1 MGGVIEAVAGAV
13 VEGSSL
19 SSPPMPVPSPASLAW
34 LRLSLASRQNV
45 PVAEL
50 VRVAATAAVPFDAT
64 PEQAAHHLGMPVDAR
79 IFRREP
85 REEEWNASI
94 EWLQK
99 PESQLLVPTDPRYP
113 ERLRQ
118 IDDPPLALFC
128 RGTIEHLGAP
138 GFAIVGSRN
147 ASAMGAVDA
156 KAFAWELAQCGLCIV
171 SGLAAGIDAAAHEG
185 ALAAGAPTVAVMG
198 TGPEITYP
206 LAHKALADRIAQ
218 QGCVITEYAPGVGPI
233 SWNFPR
239 RNRLISGLSLGVL
252 VVEAAQRS
260 GSLITARLAA
270 EQGREVFAMPGSVH
284 ATLARGCHALLRE
297 GAKLVETVDDLLTDL
312 AWTGFRAA
320 SGGTKRAPTSTAEE
334 GPVLKAVGH
343 APISADQVAVAT
355 GTPVSH
361 VLAELCRLQLEG
373 VVTLMPGGRF
383 QRAPGP

>member
-1 MGGVIEAVAGAV
+1 MTT
-13 VEGSSL
+13 
-19 SSPPMPVPSPASLAW
+19 PSPASLAW
-34 LRLSLASRQNV
+34 LRLSLASRQDV
-45 PVAEL
+45 PAADL
-50 VRVAATAAVPFDAT
+50 VRIAASAAVSPDASPEVAAR
-64 PEQAAHHLGMPVDAR
+64 HLGMPVDAR
-79 IFRREP
+79 VFRREP
-85 REEEWNASI
+85 RQEEWNASI
-94 EWLQK
+94 EWLRQ
-99 PESQLLVPTDPRYP
+99 PGHQLLVPTDARYP

-128 RGTIEHLGAP
+128 RGTLDHLGAP
-138 GFAIVGSRN
+138 AVAIVGSRN
-147 ASAMGAVDA
+147 ASVMGAADA
-156 KAFAWELAQCGLCIV
+156 KAFAWELAQSGLCIV

-206 LAHKALADRIAQ
+206 TGHKHLAERIAQ

-284 ATLARGCHALLRE
+284 ATLSRGCHALLRE
-297 GAKLVETVDDLLTDL
+297 GAKLVETVEDLLTDL
-312 AWTGFRAA
+312 TWTGFHG
-320 SGGTKRAPTSTAEE
+320 SVTHSKRALTSSGDE

-343 APISADQVAVAT
+343 TPISADQVARAT
-355 GTPVSH
+355 GEPVSH

-373 VVTLMPGGRF
+373 FVTLMPGGRF